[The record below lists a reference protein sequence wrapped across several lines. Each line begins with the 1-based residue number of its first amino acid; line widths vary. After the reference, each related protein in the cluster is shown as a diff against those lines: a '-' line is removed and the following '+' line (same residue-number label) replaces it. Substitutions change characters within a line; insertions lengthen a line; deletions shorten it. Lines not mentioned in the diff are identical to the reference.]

1 MKAEIEFRKDDIS
14 INMEIIENSF
24 EDFTVKIREGDDY
37 LNFKSVSV
45 SLNLRLGN
53 VYYTAIYLIKSIVT
67 EMELLKKYIDD
78 NGLWEGG
85 GNS

>member
-1 MKAEIEFRKDDIS
+1 MKAEVEFRKDDTIIS
-14 INMEIIENSF
+14 MEIIENSF
-24 EDFTVKIREGDDY
+24 EDFTIEFKDGYDEECI
-37 LNFKSVSV
+37 KSVTV

-53 VYYTAIYLIKSIVT
+53 VYYTAIYLIKSIIT